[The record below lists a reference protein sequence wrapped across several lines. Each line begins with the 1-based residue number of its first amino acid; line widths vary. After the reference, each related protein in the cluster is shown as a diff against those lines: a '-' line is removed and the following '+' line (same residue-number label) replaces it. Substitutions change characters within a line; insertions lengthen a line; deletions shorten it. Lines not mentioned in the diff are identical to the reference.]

1 MRSAYFKFLLLTTSC
16 FLLAVSGWAQTRKVS
31 GRIISEEDGK
41 PLSGVSI
48 IIKGTSGGTQTN
60 PSGEFSIDVADRD
73 VLVFSYTGF
82 SPREISVGS
91 SSFIDLSLKTSAAKL
106 DEVVVVGYGTTRR
119 SKMTSS
125 VAKLDAKIL
134 ETGLRSNPAQ
144 ALAGTIPGVRVSTT
158 TGRPGSLPGIIL
170 RGGTNFD
177 GTGSPLIIMDGQ
189 VQVH

>member
-1 MRSAYFKFLLLTTSC
+1 M
-16 FLLAVSGWAQTRKVS
+16 
-31 GRIISEEDGK
+31 
-41 PLSGVSI
+41 
-48 IIKGTSGGTQTN
+48 
-60 PSGEFSIDVADRD
+60 
-73 VLVFSYTGF
+73 
-82 SPREISVGS
+82 
-91 SSFIDLSLKTSAAKL
+91 
-106 DEVVVVGYGTTRR
+106 VGYGTTRR

-189 VQVH
+189 VRGSLSDINPEEIASMEVLKDAAATAIYGARASNGVILITSKRGKAGSSSINLKAKRGTNYLNNPYNFLSAEDYIKWSRTGSCAGNYQWHFWHGCLQHGFISRWSKSYR